1 MALLQHLS
9 TLATY
14 LPHYSLLPWCLYLPG
29 MLLLILIK
37 LQARARRVCRRR
49 RRQAGAYKKEGL
61 PRWGRRLT
69 ACSERGVHS
78 FLPKLFKTFPT
89 PLECPT
95 SNLNHP
101 PQCPYLFSNI
111 PLSTSIL
118 DPILAISHVIPTL
131 YFYSFS

>member
-14 LPHYSLLPWCLYLPG
+14 LPHSG

-37 LQARARRVCRRR
+37 LQARARRMCRRGR
-49 RRQAGAYKKEGL
+49 QQAGAYKKEGL

-69 ACSERGVHS
+69 AYSERGVHS
-78 FLPKLFKTFPT
+78 FLPKLFSKFQNFSNPSRT
-89 PLECPT
+89 PYKQFQPSTPT
-95 SNLNHP
+95 SL
-101 PQCPYLFSNI
+101 
-111 PLSTSIL
+111 PLSKHTPSTSIL
-118 DPILAISHVIPTL
+118 DPILAISHVIPTP